1 MAEKLYEVQA
11 PLRAAQAEEEARLQQ
26 LEAEEEQRKTPN
38 RNPCRITVVLG
49 LGLGSTVVVTQ
60 SMIVD
65 GVFEGSDKTE
75 DWPAHRPDPD
85 HEDGASPRSC
95 EGQARGG

>member
-11 PLRAAQAEEEARLQQ
+11 PLRAAQAEEEARLQK
-26 LEAEEEQRKTPN
+26 LEAEEEQRKTPPELMP
-38 RNPCRITVVLG
+38 RHGCAWAR
-49 LGLGSTVVVTQ
+49 LGSTVVVMQ
-60 SMIVD
+60 SMLVD

-85 HEDGASPRSC
+85 HEDGAPPRSC